1 LLAATFTTLAAA
13 TATTTTAATA
23 AAIATTLIRSAYVLA
38 RCVSITSRI
47 VLATGVHF
55 GRLRSSRTLLAA
67 LTTAISTTLM
77 ALMTVRTAVI
87 TRSLRTTLELKAIGA
102 HLAHIEELGGHRVRQ
117 PQRVA
122 IVEVNASSAGFA
134 CTHGHHGV
142 LAAQATPHLD
152 GIFFARRE
160 VQEAATAAAQTV
172 TTRAFGIGA
181 RHAYIDGLGRFARLT
196 GLDRNRVAIERTHLV
211 VAHFVAAT
219 VAGVDSGLHISSLNR
234 LAQLFSKRMDD
245 LTQIRPA
252 VLVDAQVELL
262 GLVAQHVSERA
273 SDAFDEIL
281 IRHGESLKRAA
292 HRRRQGR
299 GLGLRSR
306 APPGWA
312 CGESG

>member
-13 TATTTTAATA
+13 TATTTATTTAT
-23 AAIATTLIRSAYVLA
+23 AIATTLIRSAYVLA
-38 RCVSITSRI
+38 RCVSITPRITSRV

-87 TRSLRTTLELKAIGA
+87 TRSLRTTLELEAIGA

-181 RHAYIDGLGRFARLT
+181 
-196 GLDRNRVAIERTHLV
+196 
-211 VAHFVAAT
+211 
-219 VAGVDSGLHISSLNR
+219 
-234 LAQLFSKRMDD
+234 
-245 LTQIRPA
+245 
-252 VLVDAQVELL
+252 
-262 GLVAQHVSERA
+262 
-273 SDAFDEIL
+273 
-281 IRHGESLKRAA
+281 
-292 HRRRQGR
+292 
-299 GLGLRSR
+299 
-306 APPGWA
+306 
-312 CGESG
+312 